1 MTDSVVKTKVAVKM
15 VPTLFIKKGETKWKG
30 TTFTVKTNNSKMGS
44 YEVFFDWESTKHG
57 ALPTGIHLV
66 SKTGSRI
73 SSDLFRTGFPLKEL
87 LDRDVKAQAETRRQA
102 PDTIKFVAEKLGK
115 AKSRELS
122 STPMVQL
129 KKTKSENV
137 SVGKQKLEIEL
148 QNVAQAWNENQK
160 LHATESAGKYIAKR
174 TGLSKS
180 VIRTRIYQCRKIG
193 LIPPSTHG
201 NATVNRLTKKRK
213 KK

>member
-137 SVGKQKLEIEL
+137 NVGKQELEIEL
-148 QNVAQAWNENQK
+148 QNVAQAWNENQE
-160 LHATESAGKYIAKR
+160 LHATESGEKYIAKR
-174 TGLSKS
+174 TGLPKS